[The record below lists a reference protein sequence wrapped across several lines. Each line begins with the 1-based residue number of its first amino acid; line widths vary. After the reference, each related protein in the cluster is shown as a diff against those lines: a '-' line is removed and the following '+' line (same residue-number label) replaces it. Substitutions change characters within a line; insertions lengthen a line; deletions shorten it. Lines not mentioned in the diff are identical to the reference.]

1 MCGQRGS
8 YARGSINALL
18 RDKHVSPLNQSARGG
33 PNWRRGR
40 RTRSPSS
47 TWPRVTNGDSRDGLA
62 MDMLRQEGA
71 RRGEPECRS
80 AGMVANSR
88 EVDDEDAV
96 AKGTACNVGPP
107 PLGI

>member
-1 MCGQRGS
+1 MKTAAMGLPWTCSGRKG
-8 YARGSINALL
+8 
-18 RDKHVSPLNQSARGG
+18 PGG
-33 PNWRRGR
+33 A
-40 RTRSPSS
+40 S
-47 TWPRVTNGDSRDGLA
+47 
-62 MDMLRQEGA
+62 
-71 RRGEPECRS
+71 RS